1 MYKLSTVI
9 GKLVEEYVLSAI
21 EGGRDC
27 RLILPGLTPRIAR
40 EIHQY
45 IKGKLPPQV
54 GSYLIIGE
62 EEDPSEEEG
71 KIKPV
76 GLTSKRI
83 GSFVAVTTPG
93 QLVHIQ
99 DSIRGSGGTIRS
111 MAYSE
116 EWPWIDDVG
125 SESFRFNGPVLDA
138 LVKEWSND
146 PAEQEWLREFTLR
159 GLLENTRSSS
169 HRTQVL
175 LEDVIGKF
183 HPWLYPGI
191 VGAREKF
198 LFHAGIPRPA
208 GAIAPFKTLI
218 SDSSRLCKGII
229 ERYGEEGARDQAR
242 EKIEE
247 LFSGEQRGE
256 VMRALDHLLDGLGTS
271 DTIDLGLLAFH
282 GCWRDAEDWNL
293 LTSRLLEDI
302 FRVKPTEAGI
312 KYIPHVRR
320 GIVSANNKK
329 VATFKGETIEIE
341 IYFENIPPDQ
351 VTNNSWTAR
360 VMSRQRNLVDPVV
373 LGDSQGSVVVR
384 LDTGT
389 ITRYAKKI
397 PLRVALAHDGEI
409 KVEQRLDLHL
419 CGEDRPAF
427 VVVEQGFDVIDATPT
442 TDEDNP
448 GKKIIVKEPV
458 TVYLF
463 YTEPSVPTIRDDDD
477 GNIDLVELETGGI
490 WKPARKLNVF
500 ERPGGQATWTFD
512 FDDLSAVISF
522 EGGDIV
528 KGEFTLEDELRAF
541 LSNPG
546 TSEPRLKK
554 LLGYFTNLGNDCY
567 PALGGTGDR
576 SMHRLFLSRVVT
588 TPTGWHPVLTNLIE
602 IDHDVSGSLGDFV
615 NYLGQIDDVDFKRLM
630 MPGDALVLLKA
641 YSQAREAVLAEI
653 STYCNQETTS
663 ADHPIY
669 ATHPIFMQERCREM
683 EKLVQDYLQAYS
695 SIIDHVHDHADQLS
709 WHQLFVLVY
718 LDCVVDW
725 DGQRER
731 NMFFLLG
738 PWHPL
743 VVAKRFMVQHALVS
757 RAQRLVKD
765 GPEGKEFRQLCALL
779 GRIQGFRWV
788 MALSTRDKKI
798 ESAFVST
805 TSDPGWH
812 AVFKTSS
819 PVVSPRGET
828 VGFTTISRAFR
839 DNLGLDTETTMGGS
853 QDLPTLALSNYMN
866 CYPSRRS
873 IGIRVCQGYDSNDV
887 VKRVDSFLH
896 GEDDP
901 TEKGLELPGGVRL
914 YLQDPSRDEM
924 DARWTKPPFFLYT
937 YDDDSECIRVNNP
950 DIFMSQP
957 PSDVSFRNGAQF
969 YELPRGKGLQSA
981 FYEPLRWLTEGPSH
995 VPDSVT
1001 YEFDIRNDASV
1012 DLGGVFVGV
1021 LGKLQ
1026 SFVGYPQEKISSV
1039 PLPDHLHAPWV
1050 VIPGQTL
1057 DPAILVKYVCDSA
1070 SRSPNERALWDYKVG
1085 LGGQSSSFYILSTIP
1100 KSFQVRVN
1108 GFFQKE
1114 DIASEF
1120 IMELGKIGIAIGGEA
1135 LKSGRRALGIIGL
1148 VGAVRLLAGDHLPG
1162 SPISQVEGHVGFL
1175 LPVDS
1180 FESFFGK
1187 NDANSGKRSDIL
1199 AVQIVLPTETS
1210 PKMRISACGV
1220 ESKFVSGTFPR
1231 ERVNDAL
1238 QQGQSTSRDFKR
1250 LVTTSLGT
1258 GAMPERLALL
1268 ELVRFGLRISS
1279 QATPVGSGSRVDIER
1294 VIFRCILEGNYEY
1307 FSPSHE
1313 ALLVSTEAGLLG
1325 MGEHVTLQDGLWVR
1339 LTKTCWPGVADS
1351 SQFNS
1356 ICQELASLFGPGE
1369 IPHVGRPI
1377 TRTSYTS
1384 PEPAREGSQEVRQE
1398 QVTQC
1403 EVRKASETE
1412 PAESGPE
1419 KQEPLPLQKIF
1430 IGVDEARVAKYYDP
1444 QSPVDPLDNMNMMVT
1459 GSSGTGKTQF
1469 LKYLICKFREQGKN
1483 VLILDFKND
1492 FASDEEFTTRAHL
1505 DRIFVNFD
1513 GLPYNPLIPYPVRHP
1528 ATGKLYVQPGQ
1539 HIAGVTSVFRRTFRL
1554 GDQQAAAL
1562 KGAMASAFIAAGLDA
1577 TGTIP
1582 YVDND
1587 RFPDFSHVGHH
1598 LEQQNERAFN
1608 RLEPLFS
1615 LGLFKPEFK
1624 PNSFHELTGRSMVI
1638 DLSMIPSEE
1647 IKNALAQLVV
1657 MSAHAYFNSILH
1669 SGTIRQLFVID
1680 EAFRVL
1686 EYESMAD
1693 FVLQCRAYG
1702 VGMLL
1707 SSQYPSQFP
1716 IDVSSSLATKVIHGN
1731 GRDSNRIRDI
1741 VQLIRCEGREGDIAG
1756 LERFQ
1761 AFIDNRHQPHTL
1773 IRTMNY
1779 PLYLVWS
1786 RLQKLGSATR
1796 EELTSVAGFNPTML
1810 PINNLVQLLTRMGLA
1825 EEKDGEINVISRVG

>member
-40 EIHQY
+40 ELHQY

-208 GAIAPFKTLI
+208 GAIPPVKTLI

-229 ERYGEEGARDQAR
+229 ERYGEEGARNQAR

-247 LFSGEQRGE
+247 LFTGEQRGE
-256 VMRALDHLLDGLGTS
+256 VMRALDHILDGLGTS
-271 DTIDLGLLAFH
+271 DSIDLGLLAFH

-302 FRVKPTEAGI
+302 FRIKPTEAGI

-360 VMSRQRNLVDPVV
+360 IMSRQRNLVDPMV

-384 LDTGT
+384 LDTST

-397 PLRVALAHDGEI
+397 PLRVALAQDGEV

-427 VVVEQGFDVIDATPT
+427 VVVEQGFDVIDATT
-442 TDEDNP
+442 TTEEDNP

-463 YTEPSVPTIRDDDD
+463 YTEPSIPTIRDDDE

-490 WKPARKLNVF
+490 WKPARKLNAF
-500 ERPGGQATWTFD
+500 ERPGGQATWTID
-512 FDDLSAVISF
+512 FDDLFAVISF

-546 TSEPRLKK
+546 KSEPQLMK

-615 NYLGQIDDVDFKRLM
+615 NYLGQIDDVDFKRLV

-641 YSQAREAVLAEI
+641 YSQAREAVLAEL
-653 STYCNQETTS
+653 STYCNQETTP
-663 ADHPIY
+663 ADHPVY
-669 ATHPIFMQERCREM
+669 ATHPIFMQERRREM

-725 DGQRER
+725 DDHRER

-798 ESAFVST
+798 EPAFVST

-819 PVVSPRGET
+819 PMVSLKGEII
-828 VGFTTISRAFR
+828 GFPTISRALH

-873 IGIRVCQGYDSNDV
+873 IGIRVCRGYDSKDV

-896 GEDDP
+896 EEDEP

-937 YDDDSECIRVNNP
+937 YDDDSECIRVNSP

-957 PSDVSFRNGAQF
+957 PSDVSFRNGTQF
-969 YELPRGKGLQSA
+969 YELPRGKGLQSV

-1001 YEFDIRNDASV
+1001 YEFDTRNDASV

-1100 KSFQVRVN
+1100 RSFQVRVN

-1114 DIASEF
+1114 DLASEF

-1199 AVQIVLPTETS
+1199 AVQIVLPTDTS

-1231 ERVNDAL
+1231 ERVNEAL
-1238 QQGQSTSRDFKR
+1238 QQGQSTSLDFKR
-1250 LVTTSLGT
+1250 LVTTSLST

-1279 QATPVGSGSRVDIER
+1279 QTAPVGSGSRVDIER
-1294 VIFRCILEGNYEY
+1294 VIFRSILEGNYDY

-1325 MGEHVTLQDGLWVR
+1325 MAEHVALQDGLWVR
-1339 LTKTCWPGVADS
+1339 LTKTCWPGIADS

-1369 IPHVGRPI
+1369 IPQFGTLI
-1377 TRTSYTS
+1377 TRTSDTS
-1384 PEPAREGSQEVRQE
+1384 PGPERERSQEARQE
-1398 QVTQC
+1398 QVNHC
-1403 EVRKASETE
+1403 EVRKASEWGS
-1412 PAESGPE
+1412 AESGPN

-1492 FASDEEFTTRAHL
+1492 FASDEEFTARAHL

-1731 GRDSNRIRDI
+1731 GRDSNRIKDI

-1786 RLQKLGSATR
+1786 RLQELGSATR

-1825 EEKDGEINVISRVG
+1825 EEKDSKVNVISKVG